1 MVKGAM
7 GNEHAFSIELDV
19 VKLDDVEGRVLI
31 EGYLGELIEV
41 NFGEVL
47 LEIRG
52 VEGNLKINLNEKE
65 VQKLFNTKRAG
76 KRRLRL

>member
-1 MVKGAM
+1 M

-52 VEGNLKINLNEKE
+52 IEGNLKINLNEKE
-65 VQKLFNTKRAG
+65 VQKLLNTKRAG